1 MENEKL
7 YEITA
12 YTENQVGLLSS
23 IAGIFTRRSMNIEK
37 LLVYP
42 SRIEGI
48 HKFKILTRSS
58 ETLIKAVVLQI
69 EKRVDVVKA
78 YWAED
83 TERSDTE
90 MHDVQAFLAQ
100 REKDNGLCNNT
111 AAALMNE
118 EY

>member
-1 MENEKL
+1 MEDEKL

-58 ETLIKAVVLQI
+58 EKLIQAVVLQI
-69 EKRVDVVKA
+69 EKKVDVVKA
-78 YWAED
+78 FYEVD
-83 TERSDTE
+83 DERSCREFDF
-90 MHDVQAFLAQ
+90 VSNFLKE
-100 REKDNGLCNNT
+100 REEINK
-111 AAALMNE
+111 
-118 EY
+118 